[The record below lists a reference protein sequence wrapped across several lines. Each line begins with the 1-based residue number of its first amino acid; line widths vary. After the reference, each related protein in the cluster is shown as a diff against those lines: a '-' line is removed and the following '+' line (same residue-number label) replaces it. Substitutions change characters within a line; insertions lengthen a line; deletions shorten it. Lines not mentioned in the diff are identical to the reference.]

1 MTTQAIEPERAPL
14 DLGRSPTATRL
25 GGPGDGGSGHR
36 DPSQSPD
43 WLGTRRPDSG
53 STVLELAR
61 SSAWPEAVQL
71 HPGVLLPICPPGD
84 AEARAI
90 YWRGMVT
97 EYWDAAQL
105 ATVERALREVPQ
117 R

>member
-1 MTTQAIEPERAPL
+1 L
-14 DLGRSPTATRL
+14 
-25 GGPGDGGSGHR
+25 
-36 DPSQSPD
+36 
-43 WLGTRRPDSG
+43 
-53 STVLELAR
+53 
-61 SSAWPEAVQL
+61 AWPEAVQL

-90 YWRGMVT
+90 YWRGMVADA
-97 EYWDAAQL
+97 WDAAQL